1 MAELFDLLSDDVGGT
16 DIINTLNTAT
26 KSPPKISTDT
36 EKKSM
41 LDRFDRPIPG
51 QSMTSELGNAKYEQ
65 PPQYT
70 ELSEF
75 MDFLFKR
82 MNSPKIY
89 RDIMRLLDAGVPVR
103 SLTGP
108 VLMQAQSEG
117 KINMDLAMLAAE
129 PLATMLGGMGEVAG
143 IDVVRDGRPEEPG
156 LDTRS
161 LKEAF
166 KSNRKQAESPEIP
179 DLENSL
185 VTRREPNE

>member
-1 MAELFDLLSDDVGGT
+1 MAKLFDLLSDDVGGT

-26 KSPPKISTDT
+26 KSPPRISTDT

-89 RDIMRLLDAGVPVR
+89 R
-103 SLTGP
+103 
-108 VLMQAQSEG
+108 
-117 KINMDLAMLAAE
+117 
-129 PLATMLGGMGEVAG
+129 
-143 IDVVRDGRPEEPG
+143 VRDGRPEERG

-166 KSNRKQAESPEIP
+166 KSNSKEAESPEIP

>member
-75 MDFLFKR
+75 
-82 MNSPKIY
+82 N
-89 RDIMRLLDAGVPVR
+89 
-103 SLTGP
+103 
-108 VLMQAQSEG
+108 AQHW
-117 KINMDLAMLAAE
+117 NNYQYHL
-129 PLATMLGGMGEVAG
+129 PNGGCY
-143 IDVVRDGRPEEPG
+143 G
-156 LDTRS
+156 LPRQV
-161 LKEAF
+161 K
-166 KSNRKQAESPEIP
+166 
-179 DLENSL
+179 
-185 VTRREPNE
+185 